1 MKKVYLNIE
10 NPESE
15 QYKKYTYMA
24 ENGEHCEVIRV
35 GKDFAPSVMTCEEN
49 GFLSLQRKRGIYL
62 IFEGNLPKVD
72 FFPVPMLTLFAK
84 DMDGGFFAYA
94 EKDGQQAV
102 YYVSAAL
109 ECWYLAKDLREFVQM
124 AVFEPQWKEKVTG
137 ISAEYAETEKER
149 ADLGMV
155 FGLYPP
161 QDSILEKVYREDAF
175 MVYENEENARRNLC
189 IL

>member
-10 NPESE
+10 NPES
-15 QYKKYTYMA
+15 QRYKKEAYIA
-24 ENGEHCEVIRV
+24 ENGEPCEVVWV

-72 FFPVPMLTLFAK
+72 FFPVPILTLFAK
-84 DMDGGFFAYA
+84 DMDGGFFAYV
-94 EKDGQQAV
+94 EKDGKQAV
-102 YYVSAAL
+102 YYISAAL
-109 ECWYLAKDLREFVQM
+109 ECWYLAKDLREFVQL

-137 ISAEYAETEKER
+137 IAAEYGETAEER
-149 ADLGMV
+149 AALGMV

-161 QDSILEKVYREDAF
+161 ECSLLENMYQDDTFTVYK
-175 MVYENEENARRNLC
+175 NEENARRNLC
-189 IL
+189 ML